1 MIKPIYLARCAR
13 AVCILAL
20 PFLAATA
27 APGFAQNFPVRGV
40 RIVIPFE
47 PGGGSDLH
55 ARALANE
62 LGKLW
67 KLPLLPENMGG
78 AGGGVAA
85 SAVARSKPD
94 GYTIFFATHPILAIN
109 PVLYDTLNY
118 NPETDFIPVVKLGET
133 ALMALVSATSGI
145 NSIPELIKLARDK
158 PGSLNF
164 GTGGVGTTQHLSAEL
179 FKALANIDIVHIPF
193 KGGAPANAAMMA
205 GQIQLQFDSFFP
217 GMILSRA
224 GKIRGIAVTGKA
236 RQAQLPDMPT
246 VAETL
251 KGYESVLGYGILVPA
266 GTPASIVTTLNRDI
280 NKVLSDP
287 AYKKEMTDRGINLDG
302 GTPEELRTWLAS
314 ERRKWGD
321 LIKRMGI
328 KAG

>member
-1 MIKPIYLARCAR
+1 MKIRCLVNHTFQAIGMLAA
-13 AVCILAL
+13 LAL
-20 PFLAATA
+20 AGAATSA
-27 APGFAQNFPVRGV
+27 LGQSYPTRSV

-55 ARALANE
+55 ARALAGE

-67 KLPLLPENMGG
+67 KLPLVPENMGG

-109 PVLYDTLNY
+109 PALYETLNY

-133 ALMALVSATSGI
+133 ALMALVNATSGI
-145 NSIPELIKLARDK
+145 NTIPELIKQAKDK
-158 PGSLNF
+158 PGTINF
-164 GTGGVGTTQHLSAEL
+164 GSGGMGTTQHLSAEL

-193 KGGAPANAAMMA
+193 KGGAPANTAMIA

-224 GKIRGIAVTGKA
+224 GKIRGIAVTGKT

-266 GTPASIVTTLNRDI
+266 GTPAGIVTTLNRDI
-280 NKVLSDP
+280 NKVLADP

-302 GTPEELRTWLAS
+302 GTPEDLKVWLAG
-314 ERRKWGD
+314 ERKKWGE

>member
-1 MIKPIYLARCAR
+1 MTKCFLFTNRVRSACMLAM
-13 AVCILAL
+13 LA
-20 PFLAATA
+20 LAATA
-27 APGFAQNFPVRGV
+27 TSTFAQSYPARGV
-40 RIVIPFE
+40 RIIIPFE

-118 NPETDFIPVVKLGET
+118 NPDTDFIPVVKLGET

-145 NSIPELIKLARDK
+145 NTIPELIKLAKDK
-158 PGSLNF
+158 PGTLNF

-217 GMILSRA
+217 GMTLSRA
-224 GKIRGIAVTGKA
+224 GKIRGIAVTGKT

-246 VAETL
+246 VGETL
-251 KGYESVLGYGILVPA
+251 KGYESVLGYAILVPA
-266 GTPASIVTTLNRDI
+266 GTPAGIVTTLNRDI
-280 NKVLSDP
+280 NKVLADP
-287 AYKKEMTDRGINLDG
+287 AYKKEMNDRGINLDG
-302 GTPEELRTWLAS
+302 GTPEELKTWLAA
-314 ERRKWGD
+314 ERRKWGE